1 MNSIDIIKIRE
12 ELGLTQQKF
21 ADRIGVDRRT
31 VVNWEHGK
39 KIPES
44 KVKLFEMLLEIERK
58 PNGINLFDEKPEFK
72 AFSPNDLAREILE
85 LKDHIKTLK
94 EFLEGKTTIAEI
106 YKNENFKLKEE
117 IEALKNG

>member
-39 KIPES
+39 KIPDS
-44 KVKLFEMLLEIERK
+44 KVKLFEMLLEMERK
-58 PNGINLFDEKPEFK
+58 PNGINLFDEKPEVK
-72 AFSPNDLAREILE
+72 NTPSTDLTREILE

-94 EFLEGKTTIAEI
+94 EFLDGKTTIAEL
-106 YKNENFKLKEE
+106 YKSENLKLKEE
-117 IEALKNG
+117 IETLKK